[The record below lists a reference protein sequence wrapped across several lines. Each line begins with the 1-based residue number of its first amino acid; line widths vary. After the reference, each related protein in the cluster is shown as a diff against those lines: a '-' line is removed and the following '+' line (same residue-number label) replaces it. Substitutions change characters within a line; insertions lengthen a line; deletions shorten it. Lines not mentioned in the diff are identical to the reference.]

1 MNKTDNIV
9 LEGAPVIN
17 VDIDVRKETLE
28 ESIYNSRKEVEE
40 RYRNGE
46 PLITRNIQENTW
58 YYVNMA
64 YNEFPEFEFYW
75 DRNDYATIR
84 EDEISEF
91 TPLFT
96 EASSVKGIIS
106 SRRAE
111 DKMVKTENNLQKVN
125 KKIEEIYEGMKDLN
139 IYKNTQYGN
148 IGSEP
153 LNLFAKYMSKETPAL
168 NGIYQRLDDKLSRVK
183 NCPDERPRVNDVCDI
198 MGYLNLLLVNMGVT
212 KEDIE
217 KFKD

>member
-1 MNKTDNIV
+1 M
-9 LEGAPVIN
+9 
-17 VDIDVRKETLE
+17 TLDQQ
-28 ESIYNSRKEVEE
+28 KEVEE

-46 PLITRNIQENTW
+46 PLILSKKGKCDW
-58 YYVNMA
+58 S
-64 YNEFPEFEFYW
+64 YW
-75 DRNDYATIR
+75 NYPYDDRSDFKFNWDMFDYKIIR
-84 EDEISEF
+84 EEEIVCF
-91 TPLFT
+91 KHAFLF
-96 EASSVKGIIS
+96 ELKKEDKGK
-106 SRRAE
+106 

>member
-1 MNKTDNIV
+1 MK
-9 LEGAPVIN
+9 GM
-17 VDIDVRKETLE
+17 RKEALE
-28 ESIYNSRKEVEE
+28 ESYLDSMKEVEE

-46 PLITRNIQENTW
+46 PLIVRNRRQDTW
-58 YYVNMA
+58 YYMNIA
-64 YNEFPEFEFYW
+64 YNESSGFEFHW
-75 DRNDYATIR
+75 DKNDYAIIR
-84 EDEISEF
+84 EDEISKF

-96 EASSVKGIIS
+96 ETSSVKETVS
-106 SRRAE
+106 SKKAK

-168 NGIYQRLDDKLSRVK
+168 NGIYQRFGS
-183 NCPDERPRVNDVCDI
+183 C
-198 MGYLNLLLVNMGVT
+198 LVY
-212 KEDIE
+212 KH
-217 KFKD
+217 